1 MVVGRIFHEIHCKF
15 HISSAKLHVLHT
27 KYSNVIE
34 NRDQFSRICC
44 LMPVKH
50 LIINLGGIAFSASL
64 CILCLS
70 PFHHQSGFIKVSF
83 NIGHISEIVTI
94 SHANLS

>member
-1 MVVGRIFHEIHCKF
+1 MVVGRKFHEIHCKF
-15 HISSAKLHVLHT
+15 HISLAKLHVLHT
-27 KYSNVIE
+27 NYSNVIE
-34 NRDQFSRICC
+34 NHDRFSRICC
-44 LMPVKH
+44 LMSVKH
-50 LIINLGGIAFSASL
+50 LIINLGGFALSASL

-70 PFHHQSGFIKVSF
+70 LFHHQSGFIKVSF